1 MSIKKFFRRERN
13 RIKDP
18 ILKLMLSID
27 KLNLEDLEIIANYC
41 QAINAFKCRLERKEI
56 INDE

>member
-27 KLNLEDLEIIANYC
+27 KLNLEDLEIITNYC
-41 QAINAFKCRLERKEI
+41 KSINAFKQRLERKEI
-56 INDE
+56 LNNE